1 MGFGGAAKKKVGQC
15 ELRLRGEVFCR
26 GYAIVSIFYRFDTLK
41 WDIVCRLILK
51 EDQRG
56 FEGLIVWV
64 LETIATRSAQI
75 NLGEFE
81 E

>member
-1 MGFGGAAKKKVGQC
+1 M
-15 ELRLRGEVFCR
+15 
-26 GYAIVSIFYRFDTLK
+26 YIFYRFDTLK
-41 WDIVCRLILK
+41 WDIVCRLILE

-64 LETIATRSAQI
+64 LETIATRSAKI

-81 E
+81 ES